1 MKFEISER
9 NDIVTELNFE
19 VNSVNF
25 FMNKQVI

>member
-9 NDIVTELNFE
+9 NDIVTELNLE